1 MFFSTTLAFSAFW
14 SFAGIWAIERLG
26 ASSAELGLTFLGDAI
41 VSAASGF
48 LGGHLSDRLGRK
60 PLMLFSLGG
69 QCLVALAFLAADGHL
84 LFGLSLIVL
93 AGAIAGPGQAAGN
106 AIVAD
111 LVPRDGHE
119 TAYAATRIA
128 FNLGVVFGP
137 PIAGLLLLADN
148 WSHFFVG
155 VAFLGAL
162 TFGIALRHIPVRGA
176 YSPAEPPTRGSFRVI
191 RRDRV
196 FLVFLASTVLAYIVY
211 FGFETALPIAAVDSY
226 GVSPSAWGFLI
237 VMNAGA
243 VAFLQLR
250 LTRRVVR
257 YSPALKLAVAL
268 PLMGFSFLIL
278 TRVTSLAALVV
289 VLLSSCSARCSG
301 CLSPRRSRPLWPP
314 PTFGART
321 WERSDRAPRSG
332 SPSARSLPFSFA
344 QPRGTMRCGSSWR
357 RCPSQRPPWVSLRC
371 GRHTGTQLRLLH
383 GGNHRGQA
391 GRTEAPSRLSDLRA
405 ADARKAA
412 RLSGLCR
419 QLAEA

>member
-1 MFFSTTLAFSAFW
+1 VGGRLFRLVWGDDVDPALRGLLAAFFSTTLAFSAFW

-26 ASSAELGLTFLGDAI
+26 ASSAELGLTFLADAI
-41 VSAASGF
+41 VSVASGF
-48 LGGHLSDRLGRK
+48 LGGHLSDLLGRK
-60 PLMLFSLGG
+60 PVMLFSLGG
-69 QCLVALAFLAADGHL
+69 QCLVAVAFLAADGHL

-111 LVPRDGHE
+111 LVPPEQHE
-119 TAYAATRIA
+119 TSYAATRIA

-148 WSHFFVG
+148 WSHFFIG
-155 VAFLGAL
+155 VALLGAL
-162 TFGIALRHIPVRGA
+162 TFVIALRQIPARGA
-176 YSPAEPPTRGSFRVI
+176 YSPEEPPSRGSFRVI

-250 LTRRVVR
+250 LTRRVLR

-278 TRVTSLAALVV
+278 TQVTSLAALVL
-289 VLLSSCSARCSG
+289 VLLIFVLG
-301 CLSPRRSRPLWPP
+301 EMLWVPVSQTIAAAMAPP
-314 PTFGART
+314 DLRGAYMG
-321 WERSDRAPRSG
+321 A
-332 SPSARSLPFSFA
+332 F
-344 QPRGTMRCGSSWR
+344 GSSSAVGFALGPLASLQLRGASGDDAMWIFLAT
-357 RCPSQRPPWVSLRC
+357 VSLAAAAV
-371 GRHTGTQLRLLH
+371 GVI
-383 GGNHRGQA
+383 
-391 GRTEAPSRLSDLRA
+391 SVRA
-405 ADARKAA
+405 AHRRPATIA
-412 RLSGLCR
+412 LWG
-419 QLAEA
+419 

>member
-1 MFFSTTLAFSAFW
+1 
-14 SFAGIWAIERLG
+14 
-26 ASSAELGLTFLGDAI
+26 
-41 VSAASGF
+41 
-48 LGGHLSDRLGRK
+48 
-60 PLMLFSLGG
+60 MLFSLGG

-93 AGAIAGPGQAAGN
+93 SAAIAGPGQAASD

-111 LVPRDGHE
+111 LVPPEQHE

-155 VAFLGAL
+155 VALLGAV
-162 TFGIALRHIPVRGA
+162 TFVIALRHIPARGA
-176 YSPAEPPTRGSFRVI
+176 YSPEQPPTRGSFQVI

-268 PLMGFSFLIL
+268 PLMGFSFLVL
-278 TRVTSLAALVV
+278 TQVTSLAALVV
-289 VLLSSCSARCSG
+289 VLLLFVLG
-301 CLSPRRSRPLWPP
+301 EMLWV
-314 PTFGART
+314 PTSQSVIASLAPEDVRGAYMGAFGAT
-321 WERSDRAPRSG
+321 GAFGFALAPFAGLAIRDAAG
-332 SPSARSLPFSFA
+332 DTAMWSFFA
-344 QPRGTMRCGSSWR
+344 AVSIVAAIAGAAACGIAF
-357 RCPSQRPPWVSLRC
+357 
-371 GRHTGTQLRLLH
+371 G
-383 GGNHRGQA
+383 
-391 GRTEAPSRLSDLRA
+391 
-405 ADARKAA
+405 RKAA
-412 RLSGLCR
+412 T
-419 QLAEA
+419 EALPEVPSKDAIPAPVPWPEST